1 VRIAALRLQQRDS
14 RTCGPSVA
22 VVAGAMLSPGYR
34 SALSDTEAGRLWFA
48 EEQGRVHAQV
58 NRAWPRALGTT
69 PLGMARALTL
79 HSRGR
84 EVRYRWRL
92 WRGRRDPLADVLDA
106 VGSDWP
112 VPMLIGR
119 VIPRHWVLIIDAS
132 ADLLQ
137 CYEPSSG
144 EVRAVAVAA
153 VRRAQLRGL
162 GFPRPFAFVLPSS
175 ATRSA
180 TA

>member
-1 VRIAALRLQQRDS
+1 
-14 RTCGPSVA
+14 
-22 VVAGAMLSPGYR
+22 M
-34 SALSDTEAGRLWFA
+34 
-48 EEQGRVHAQV
+48 
-58 NRAWPRALGTT
+58 
-69 PLGMARALTL
+69 
-79 HSRGR
+79 
-84 EVRYRWRL
+84 RYRWRL
-92 WRGRRDPLADVLDA
+92 WRGQRDRLADVLDA
-106 VGSDWP
+106 VGSAWP

-144 EVRAVAVAA
+144 EVFTVAVHA
-153 VRRAQLRGL
+153 VRRARLRGL
-162 GFPRPFAFVLPSS
+162 GYPRPFAFVLPSF